1 MVIQLLLALL
11 AALVG
16 MVIVLFLANQ
26 VQNRRA
32 ARRLCLG
39 TELEVTLRAWS
50 RRGAD
55 PEEVER
61 VRSLASSD
69 RTTLLHTCVRLMPRL
84 DAAGAVRTR
93 DALRHAGLFD
103 RLIADL
109 SHRSADRRSD
119 ACRLLGRLGCGE
131 AIPAVLQRLEDRVP
145 AVRRQAI
152 LALCDLRAIE
162 ALDRIVAV
170 MDATGSWSDLL
181 AVMAISRMGP
191 AAAPRVGALLAAAE
205 SPALL
210 KGLLQVTGQL
220 GHAADPE
227 LVRRLAAHPD
237 PEVRVEAMRTL
248 GHIPPQTESVDVC
261 LAAMDDAAWPT
272 RALAARSLG
281 RLGDPRAITRLE
293 RAMGD
298 TAYWVRHHA
307 GQALAGLGD
316 PGQQALRRRLT
327 DANPFVR
334 DMATE
339 MLFTG
344 GPSWQAAP

>member
-1 MVIQLLLALL
+1 MVIQLLLMLL
-11 AALVG
+11 AALG
-16 MVIVLFLANQ
+16 AMVIVLFLANQ

-32 ARRLCLG
+32 ARGLRLG
-39 TELEVTLRAWS
+39 DELEATFRAWS
-50 RRGAD
+50 RRDAD
-55 PEEVER
+55 PEEIER
-61 VRSLASSD
+61 VRCLAGSD
-69 RTTLLHTCVRLMPRL
+69 RTTLFHTCIRLMPKL
-84 DAAGAVRTR
+84 EAAGAARTR
-93 DALRHAGLFD
+93 AALRQIGVFD

-109 SHRSADRRSD
+109 SHRFADRRSD
-119 ACRLLGRLGCGE
+119 ACRLLARLGCGE
-131 AIPAVLQRLEDRVP
+131 AIPAVLGRLQDRVP

-152 LALCDLRAIE
+152 LALCDLRAID
-162 ALDRIVAV
+162 ALDPIVEV

-205 SPALL
+205 SPALI
-210 KGLLQVTGQL
+210 KGLLQITGQL
-220 GHAADPE
+220 GHVADAE
-227 LVRRLAAHPD
+227 LVRRLAAHPE

-248 GHIPPQTESVDVC
+248 GHIPPEPESVDVC
-261 LAAMDDAAWPT
+261 LAAMDDDAWPT

-307 GQALAGLGD
+307 GQALAALGD
-316 PGQQALRRRLT
+316 AGHQALRRRLT
-327 DANPFVR
+327 DANPFVQ

>member
-1 MVIQLLLALL
+1 MVVQLLLALL
-11 AALVG
+11 AALVA
-16 MVIVLFLANQ
+16 MVSVLFLANQ

-32 ARRLCLG
+32 ARRLSLG
-39 TELEVTLRAWS
+39 AELEVMVRAWS
-50 RRGAD
+50 RRDAD
-55 PEEVER
+55 AEEIER
-61 VRSLASSD
+61 VRSLAGSD
-69 RTTLLHTCVRLMPRL
+69 RTTWFHTCIRLIPKL
-84 DAAGAVRTR
+84 DAAGAGRMR

-131 AIPAVLQRLEDRVP
+131 AVPAVLTRVEDRVP

-152 LALCDLRAIE
+152 LALCELRAIE
-162 ALDRIVAV
+162 ALDRIVAF

-191 AAAPRVGALLAAAE
+191 AAAPRVGVLLAAAE

-227 LVRRLAAHPD
+227 LVRRLAAHPN

-248 GHIPPQTESVDVC
+248 GQIPPETESVDVC

-316 PGQQALRRRLT
+316 PGHQALRRQLT

-344 GPSWQAAP
+344 GSCRQVAP